1 MSDAQFVVWVVCA
14 AGIVW
19 SVTPTGA
26 VRRAVTRIVRRRAV
40 RLAEYRK
47 WPV

>member
-1 MSDAQFVVWVVCA
+1 MSTAQITVWVVCA

-26 VRRAVTRIVRRRAV
+26 VRRTLTRLARRRPM